1 MSLFAGKLKTGL
13 TKTRLGFIG
22 KMANLFSGKEITEST
37 IEEFE
42 ELLISAD
49 IGMMTTQQIIEALKE
64 EIQNGKIRNYE
75 HIRTFLKSELTDIL
89 GLPQPFSLYAERPF
103 VVLCIGV
110 NGVGK
115 TTTIGKL
122 ANKAV
127 LDGHI
132 TMLAA
137 CDTFRAAAIEQLEIW
152 SRRAGSQFIKHQAG
166 SDPAAVAFDAV
177 EAAKARSID
186 LLIVDTAGRLHTKNH
201 LMQEL
206 KKIKRVIGKSIPDAP
221 HEVLLVLDATNGQNA
236 LNQAREFH
244 QMIGV
249 TGLALTKM
257 DGSAKGG
264 IVFAI
269 KNELNIPVR
278 LIGVGEGIEDFDDF
292 IPQDFIEALFN

>member
-13 TKTRLGFIG
+13 TKTRIGFIG

-49 IGMMTTQQIIEALKE
+49 IGMMTTEQIIEVLKD
-64 EIQNGKIRNYE
+64 EIRDGKIKNYE
-75 HIRTFLKSELTDIL
+75 HIKGFLKTELTSIL
-89 GLPQPFSLYAERPF
+89 GLPQPFALYAERPF

-122 ANKAV
+122 ANKSV

-152 SRRAGSQFIKHQAG
+152 SKRSGAQFIKHQTG
-166 SDPAAVAFDAV
+166 SDPAAVAFDAC
-177 EAAKARSID
+177 EAAKARNID
-186 LLIVDTAGRLHTKNH
+186 LLIVDTAGRLHTKSH

-221 HEVLLVLDATNGQNA
+221 HEVLIVLDATNGQNA
-236 LNQAREFH
+236 LNQVREFN
-244 QMIGV
+244 QIIGV
-249 TGLALTKM
+249 TGIALTKM

-269 KNELNIPVR
+269 KNEFNIPVR

-292 IPQDFIEALFN
+292 IPQDFISALFN

>member
-1 MSLFAGKLKTGL
+1 MSFVDKLNIGLKKT
-13 TKTRLGFIG
+13 KSGFIG
-22 KMANLFSGKEITEST
+22 KMANLFSGKEITETT

-49 IGMMTTQQIIEALKE
+49 IGMMTTEQIIHGLKDEINTGNIKNYEQIRRFLKE
-64 EIQNGKIRNYE
+64 E
-75 HIRTFLKSELTDIL
+75 LTAIL

-103 VVLCIGV
+103 VVLCVGV

-127 LDGHI
+127 LEGHN
-132 TMLAA
+132 TMIAA

-152 SRRAGSQFIKHQAG
+152 SKRAGAQFIKHQAG
-166 SDPAAVAFDAV
+166 SDPAAVAYDAA
-177 EAAKARSID
+177 EASKARGID
-186 LLIVDTAGRLHTKNH
+186 LLIIDTAGRLHTKSN

-206 KKIKRVIGKSIPDAP
+206 EKIKRVIGRSIPDAP
-221 HEVLLVLDATNGQNA
+221 HEILLVLDAVNGQNA

-244 QMIGV
+244 QLIGV
-249 TGLALTKM
+249 TGIALTKM

-269 KNELNIPVR
+269 KNELSIPVR
-278 LIGVGEGIEDFDDF
+278 LIGVGEGIDDFDDF
-292 IPQDFIEALFN
+292 IPQDFISALFN